1 MVAGEFDEAHQENQ
15 SSIPLPIYNPTSDCG
30 LVPVAMVR
38 RVPIRIILVGAQVLL
53 VVLLIHP
60 VGVFL
65 GMPLGLELVIF
76 VHALGLGQAVDLA
89 ADKTSNGF
97 FGEGVA
103 DRFAWISNVSIY
115 YTGRLYDVREA
126 YPSCAGGPQTASW
139 LRRRRHPR

>member
-1 MVAGEFDEAHQENQ
+1 MR
-15 SSIPLPIYNPTSDCG
+15 P
-30 LVPVAMVR
+30 
-38 RVPIRIILVGAQVLL
+38 VPIRIILVGAQVLL
-53 VVLLIHP
+53 IVLLVHL

-65 GMPLGLELVIF
+65 GMPLGLELVIL

-103 DRFAWISNVSIY
+103 DGFAWTSNVSIY
-115 YTGRLYDVREA
+115 YPSRVYDVREA

-139 LRRRRHPR
+139 LRKRQHPR